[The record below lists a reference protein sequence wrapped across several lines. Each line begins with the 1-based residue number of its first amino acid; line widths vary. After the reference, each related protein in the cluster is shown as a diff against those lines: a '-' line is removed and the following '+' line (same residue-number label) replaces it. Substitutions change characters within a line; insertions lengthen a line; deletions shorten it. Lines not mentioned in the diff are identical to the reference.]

1 MKLLWNSLLLS
12 LGILLPTSTSIVLA
26 ESAKTPES
34 IGSTQNLTISDS
46 PIEPIVQTPDPLHHP
61 MQIGLPEQVTVEHQL
76 PTNRAEAIAIP
87 ETPSAASTSVIVAED
102 SSETPKTIV
111 IPEAVPT
118 SIPSTPSEEIPPEF
132 TTQSPPST
140 VEDSTEVE
148 TIEIPETV
156 SDDSADTEDD
166 SETTAEDST
175 EVETIETPETAS
187 DDSADTEDDSET
199 TAEDSTEV
207 ETIETPETA
216 SDDSADT
223 EDDTETTAEIPELTP
238 EERERQQKLI
248 EADRLYMSGQFTA
261 AQQLYREAKASFDTE
276 AALEKP
282 VAIYEPSELSP
293 AGAVYWR
300 QSEEGLEQELETKIL
315 VPLQFLVEQ
324 QPEFIPGHLRYAQT
338 LQEYDRQ
345 EEAIQVLERATTLYP
360 NEPDLI
366 KAKVTALADTKRWL
380 EASLAARQFAM
391 LNFNHPQ
398 AAEFEVLAE
407 ENLERYRSRLRGELR
422 GNAIANVITGAL
434 GYIFTGN
441 LFGPISAI
449 ETTTL
454 MLRGE
459 SAVGESFAGRVQK
472 QLPMVE
478 DEQVLEY
485 VQEIGNKLAI
495 VAGRDEF
502 EYQFYV
508 VMDDQ
513 LNAFALPG
521 GKIFVNA
528 GAILKTDSE
537 AELAGLLAHELAHA
551 VLSHGFQL
559 VTEGNLIAN
568 VTQYIPFGRTAT
580 NLIVLDYSRDM
591 ERQADALG
599 TKILVAGGYAADG
612 LHNLMI
618 TLNEEDRD
626 RPLFAWLSTHPN
638 TEERISNIET
648 LIERNGYNRYT
659 YEGVARHL
667 QIQERVAQLLKEYEA
682 QQECEENDD
691 EECEQKEDTLE
702 E

>member
-34 IGSTQNLTISDS
+34 IGSTQNLTVSDS
-46 PIEPIVQTPDPLHHP
+46 PIEPTVQTPDPLHHP
-61 MQIGLPEQVTVEHQL
+61 MQIGLPEQIAVEHQL
-76 PTNRAEAIAIP
+76 PANRAEAIAIP
-87 ETPSAASTSVIVAED
+87 ESPSATSPSVILAED

-118 SIPSTPSEEIPPEF
+118 SIPDTARDRGAGAAGAAEEAGEEENSADVEEDTE
-132 TTQSPPST
+132 TTAP
-140 VEDSTEVE
+140 DSIEVE
-148 TIEIPETV
+148 TIEI
-156 SDDSADTEDD
+156 
-166 SETTAEDST
+166 
-175 EVETIETPETAS
+175 PETAS
-187 DDSADTEDDSET
+187 DDSADTEEDTET
-199 TAEDSTEV
+199 TAENSTEV
-207 ETIETPETA
+207 ETTETSETA
-216 SDDSADT
+216 NDDSTDP
-223 EDDTETTAEIPELTP
+223 EKDTETAAEIPELTP

-261 AQQLYREAKASFDTE
+261 AQQLYQEAKASFDTE

-282 VAIYEPSELSP
+282 VAIYEPTELSP

-300 QSEEGLEQELETKIL
+300 QSEEGLEQQLETKIL

-366 KAKVTALADTKRWL
+366 KAKVIALADTKRWL

-459 SAVGESFAGRVQK
+459 SAVGESFAERVQK
-472 QLPMVE
+472 QLPMIE
-478 DEQVLEY
+478 DEQVLDY
-485 VQEIGNKLAI
+485 VREIGNKLAI

-521 GKIFVNA
+521 GKVFVNA
-528 GAILKTDSE
+528 GAIMKTDSE

-618 TLNEEDRD
+618 TLNEQDRD

-638 TEERISNIET
+638 TDERISNIET

-667 QIQERVAQLLKEYEA
+667 EIQARVAQLLKEYEA
-682 QQECEENDD
+682 QQECEEND
-691 EECEQKEDTLE
+691 ECEQEQDQEQEEILE

>member
-1 MKLLWNSLLLS
+1 
-12 LGILLPTSTSIVLA
+12 
-26 ESAKTPES
+26 
-34 IGSTQNLTISDS
+34 Q
-46 PIEPIVQTPDPLHHP
+46 
-61 MQIGLPEQVTVEHQL
+61 
-76 PTNRAEAIAIP
+76 
-87 ETPSAASTSVIVAED
+87 
-102 SSETPKTIV
+102 SS
-111 IPEAVPT
+111 
-118 SIPSTPSEEIPPEF
+118 
-132 TTQSPPST
+132 PST

-156 SDDSADTEDD
+156 SDDSSDVEDD
-166 SETTAEDST
+166 SGTTAAESTQGETT
-175 EVETIETPETAS
+175 ETSETVS
-187 DDSADTEDDSET
+187 DDSSDVEDDSGT
-199 TAEDSTEV
+199 TAAE
-207 ETIETPETA
+207 
-216 SDDSADT
+216 SA
-223 EDDTETTAEIPELTP
+223 TTEIPELTP
-238 EERERQQKLI
+238 EQRERQQKLI

-261 AQQLYREAKASFDTE
+261 AQQLYQEAKASFDTDTQVP
-276 AALEKP
+276 EKP
-282 VAIYEPSELSP
+282 VAIYEPTELSP

-315 VPLQFLVEQ
+315 IPLQFLVEQ

-360 NEPDLI
+360 NQPDLI

-398 AAEFEVLAE
+398 AEEFEVLAD
-407 ENLERYRSRLRGELR
+407 ENLERYRSHLRGELR

-485 VQEIGNKLAI
+485 VREIGNKLAI

-502 EYQFYV
+502 EYEFYV

-528 GAILKTDSE
+528 GAILKTESE

-618 TLNEEDRD
+618 TLNEENRD

-667 QIQERVAQLLKEYEA
+667 EIQERVAQLLKDYEA

-691 EECEQKEDTLE
+691 EECEQKEETSE

>member
-34 IGSTQNLTISDS
+34 IRSTQNLTVSDS
-46 PIEPIVQTPDPLHHP
+46 SIEPTVQTSDPLHHP

-87 ETPSAASTSVIVAED
+87 ETPSAASPSVIVAED
-102 SSETPKTIV
+102 SSETPETIV
-111 IPEAVPT
+111 IPEAIPT
-118 SIPSTPSEEIPPEF
+118 SIPSTPSEETPPEF
-132 TTQSPPST
+132 TTQSSPST
-140 VEDSTEVE
+140 VEDSTEIE

-156 SDDSADTEDD
+156 SDDSAD
-166 SETTAEDST
+166 A
-175 EVETIETPETAS
+175 
-187 DDSADTEDDSET
+187 EDDSET

-261 AQQLYREAKASFDTE
+261 AQQLYQEAKASFDTE

-407 ENLERYRSRLRGELR
+407 ENLERYRSHLRGELR

-459 SAVGESFAGRVQK
+459 SAVGESFAERVQN

-485 VQEIGNKLAI
+485 VREIGNKLAI

-638 TEERISNIET
+638 TEERIDNIET
-648 LIERNGYNRYT
+648 LIQRNGYNRYT

-667 QIQERVAQLLKEYEA
+667 EIQQRVAQLLKDYEA
-682 QQECEENDD
+682 QKECEENDD
-691 EECEQKEDTLE
+691 QECEQEEDTSE

>member
-34 IGSTQNLTISDS
+34 IGSTQNLTVSDS
-46 PIEPIVQTPDPLHHP
+46 PIEPTVQTPDPLHHP
-61 MQIGLPEQVTVEHQL
+61 MQIGLPEQIAVEHQL
-76 PTNRAEAIAIP
+76 PANRAEAIAIP
-87 ETPSAASTSVIVAED
+87 ETPSAASTSVILAED

-118 SIPSTPSEEIPPEF
+118 SIPDTARDRGAGAAGAAGAAGEEEN
-132 TTQSPPST
+132 SAD
-140 VEDSTEVE
+140 VEDDSETTAEDSIEVE
-148 TIEIPETV
+148 TTETSETT
-156 SDDSADTEDD
+156 SDDSADTEEDT
-166 SETTAEDST
+166 ETTAEDST
-175 EVETIETPETAS
+175 EVETTETSETAN
-187 DDSADTEDDSET
+187 DDSTD
-199 TAEDSTEV
+199 
-207 ETIETPETA
+207 PE
-216 SDDSADT
+216 
-223 EDDTETTAEIPELTP
+223 EDTETTAEIPELTP

-276 AALEKP
+276 VALEKP
-282 VAIYEPSELSP
+282 VAIYEPTELSP

-360 NEPDLI
+360 NQPDLI
-366 KAKVTALADTKRWL
+366 KAKVTALADTERWL

-407 ENLERYRSRLRGELR
+407 ENLERYRSHLRGELR

-485 VQEIGNKLAI
+485 VREIGNKLAI

-528 GAILKTDSE
+528 GAILKTESE

>member
-12 LGILLPTSTSIVLA
+12 LGILLPTSTSVVLA

-34 IGSTQNLTISDS
+34 IRSTHNLTVSDS
-46 PIEPIVQTPDPLHHP
+46 PIEPTVQTPDPLHHP
-61 MQIGLPEQVTVEHQL
+61 MQIGLPEQIAVEHQL
-76 PTNRAEAIAIP
+76 PANRTEAIAIP
-87 ETPSAASTSVIVAED
+87 ESPSAASPSVILAEE
-102 SSETPKTIV
+102 SSETPETIV
-111 IPEAVPT
+111 IPEAIPT
-118 SIPSTPSEEIPPEF
+118 SIPSTPSEDTPPEF
-132 TTQSPPST
+132 TTQSPPSP

-148 TIEIPETV
+148 TIEIPETA
-156 SDDSADTEDD
+156 SDDSTDVEDD

-175 EVETIETPETAS
+175 EVETTEPSETAS
-187 DDSADTEDDSET
+187 DDSTD
-199 TAEDSTEV
+199 V
-207 ETIETPETA
+207 
-216 SDDSADT
+216 

-282 VAIYEPSELSP
+282 VAIYEPTELSP

-360 NEPDLI
+360 NQPDLI

-407 ENLERYRSRLRGELR
+407 ENLERYRSHLRGELR

-459 SAVGESFAGRVQK
+459 SAVGESFAERVQN

-485 VQEIGNKLAI
+485 VREIGNKLAI

-667 QIQERVAQLLKEYEA
+667 EIQARVAQLLKEYEA

-691 EECEQKEDTLE
+691 QECEQE
-702 E
+702 EETPEE

>member
-34 IGSTQNLTISDS
+34 IRSTQNLTVSDS
-46 PIEPIVQTPDPLHHP
+46 PIEPTVQTPDPLHHP
-61 MQIGLPEQVTVEHQL
+61 MQIGLPEQITVEHQL
-76 PTNRAEAIAIP
+76 PANRAEAIAIP
-87 ETPSAASTSVIVAED
+87 ETPSAVSPSVIVAED
-102 SSETPKTIV
+102 SSETPETIV

-118 SIPSTPSEEIPPEF
+118 SIPSTPSEETPPEF

-156 SDDSADTEDD
+156 SDDSADVEDDTETTAEDSTEVETIETSETASDDSADVEDD

-175 EVETIETPETAS
+175 EVETTETPETAS
-187 DDSADTEDDSET
+187 DDSADVEDDS
-199 TAEDSTEV
+199 
-207 ETIETPETA
+207 
-216 SDDSADT
+216 
-223 EDDTETTAEIPELTP
+223 ETTAEIPELTP

-276 AALEKP
+276 TSLEKP
-282 VAIYEPSELSP
+282 VAIYEPTELSP

-398 AAEFEVLAE
+398 AAEFEGLAE

-485 VQEIGNKLAI
+485 VREIGNKLAI

-528 GAILKTDSE
+528 GAILKTESE

-618 TLNEEDRD
+618 TLNEQDRD

-667 QIQERVAQLLKEYEA
+667 EIQERVAQLLKEYEA
-682 QQECEENDD
+682 QKECEENDD
-691 EECEQKEDTLE
+691 QECEQKEETSE

>member
-34 IGSTQNLTISDS
+34 IRSTQNLTVSDS
-46 PIEPIVQTPDPLHHP
+46 QIEPTLQTPDPLHHP
-61 MQIGLPEQVTVEHQL
+61 MQIGLPEQVAVEHQL
-76 PTNRAEAIAIP
+76 PANRTEAIAIP

-111 IPEAVPT
+111 IPEAIPT
-118 SIPSTPSEEIPPEF
+118 SIPSTPSEETPPEF
-132 TTQSPPST
+132 NTQSPPST

-148 TIEIPETV
+148 TIETSETIG
-156 SDDSADTEDD
+156 DDSADVEDD
-166 SETTAEDST
+166 TETTAEDST
-175 EVETIETPETAS
+175 EVETTETSETAR
-187 DDSADTEDDSET
+187 DDSAD
-199 TAEDSTEV
+199 V
-207 ETIETPETA
+207 
-216 SDDSADT
+216 

-261 AQQLYREAKASFDTE
+261 AQQLYREAKASFDKET
-276 AALEKP
+276 ALEKP
-282 VAIYEPSELSP
+282 VAIYEPTELSP

-300 QSEEGLEQELETKIL
+300 QSQEGLEQELETKIL
-315 VPLQFLVEQ
+315 IPLQFLVEQ

-360 NEPDLI
+360 NQPDLI

-380 EASLAARQFAM
+380 EASLAARQFAI

-407 ENLERYRSRLRGELR
+407 ENLERYRSHLRSELR

-485 VQEIGNKLAI
+485 VREIGNKLAI

-502 EYQFYV
+502 EYEFYV

-528 GAILKTDSE
+528 GAILKTESE

-618 TLNEEDRD
+618 TLNEENRD

-667 QIQERVAQLLKEYEA
+667 EIQERVAQLLKDYEA

-691 EECEQKEDTLE
+691 EECEQKEETPED
-702 E
+702 

>member
-140 VEDSTEVE
+140 VEDSTDTAE
-148 TIEIPETV
+148 TTSTPETV
-156 SDDSADTEDD
+156 SDDSTDVEEDT
-166 SETTAEDST
+166 ETTAPDSI
-175 EVETIETPETAS
+175 EVETTETSETAS
-187 DDSADTEDDSET
+187 DDSTD
-199 TAEDSTEV
+199 V
-207 ETIETPETA
+207 EE
-216 SDDSADT
+216 
-223 EDDTETTAEIPELTP
+223 DTETTAEIPELTP
-238 EERERQQKLI
+238 EERERQQQLI

>member
-12 LGILLPTSTSIVLA
+12 LGILLPTSTSVVLA

-34 IGSTQNLTISDS
+34 IRSTHNLTVSDS
-46 PIEPIVQTPDPLHHP
+46 PIEPTVQTPDPLHHP
-61 MQIGLPEQVTVEHQL
+61 MQIGLPEQIAVEHQL
-76 PTNRAEAIAIP
+76 PANRTEAIAIP
-87 ETPSAASTSVIVAED
+87 ESPSAASPSVIVSEE
-102 SSETPKTIV
+102 SSETPETIV
-111 IPEAVPT
+111 IPEAIPT
-118 SIPSTPSEEIPPEF
+118 SIPSTPSEDTPPEF
-132 TTQSPPST
+132 TTQSPPSP

-148 TIEIPETV
+148 TIEIPETA
-156 SDDSADTEDD
+156 SDDSTDVEDD

-175 EVETIETPETAS
+175 EVETTEPSETAS
-187 DDSADTEDDSET
+187 DDSTD
-199 TAEDSTEV
+199 V
-207 ETIETPETA
+207 
-216 SDDSADT
+216 

-282 VAIYEPSELSP
+282 VAIYEPTELSP

-407 ENLERYRSRLRGELR
+407 ENLERYRSHLRGELR

-459 SAVGESFAGRVQK
+459 SAVGESFAERVQN

-485 VQEIGNKLAI
+485 VREIGNKLAI

-667 QIQERVAQLLKEYEA
+667 EIQARVAQLLKEYEA

-691 EECEQKEDTLE
+691 QECEQE
-702 E
+702 EETPEE

>member
-34 IGSTQNLTISDS
+34 IRSSQNLTVSDS
-46 PIEPIVQTPDPLHHP
+46 QIEPTVQTPDPLHHP
-61 MQIGLPEQVTVEHQL
+61 MQMGLPEQIAVEHQL
-76 PTNRAEAIAIP
+76 PANRTEAIAIP
-87 ETPSAASTSVIVAED
+87 ETPSAASPSVILAED

-118 SIPSTPSEEIPPEF
+118 SIPSTPSDDTPPEF

-156 SDDSADTEDD
+156 SDDSADVEDD
-166 SETTAEDST
+166 SETTAEDSIEVETTETSETTSDDSADTEEDTETTAEDST
-175 EVETIETPETAS
+175 EVETTETSETAN
-187 DDSADTEDDSET
+187 DDSTD
-199 TAEDSTEV
+199 
-207 ETIETPETA
+207 PE
-216 SDDSADT
+216 
-223 EDDTETTAEIPELTP
+223 EDTETTAEIPELTP

-276 AALEKP
+276 VALEKP
-282 VAIYEPSELSP
+282 VAIYEPTELSP

-360 NEPDLI
+360 NQPDLI
-366 KAKVTALADTKRWL
+366 KAKVTALADTERWL

-485 VQEIGNKLAI
+485 VREIGNKLAI

-528 GAILKTDSE
+528 GAILKTESE

>member
-34 IGSTQNLTISDS
+34 IGSTQNLTVSDS
-46 PIEPIVQTPDPLHHP
+46 PIEPTVQTPDPLHHP
-61 MQIGLPEQVTVEHQL
+61 MQIGLPEQIAVEHQL
-76 PTNRAEAIAIP
+76 PANRAEAIAIP
-87 ETPSAASTSVIVAED
+87 ETPSAASTSVILAED

-118 SIPSTPSEEIPPEF
+118 SIPDTARDRGAEEAGEAGAAGAAEEVGEEENSADVEEDTE
-132 TTQSPPST
+132 TTA
-140 VEDSTEVE
+140 EDSTEVE
-148 TIEIPETV
+148 TIEIPETA
-156 SDDSADTEDD
+156 SDDSGDTEEDT
-166 SETTAEDST
+166 ETTAEDST
-175 EVETIETPETAS
+175 EVETTETSETAN
-187 DDSADTEDDSET
+187 DDSTD
-199 TAEDSTEV
+199 
-207 ETIETPETA
+207 PEK
-216 SDDSADT
+216 
-223 EDDTETTAEIPELTP
+223 DTETTAEIPELTP

-276 AALEKP
+276 VALEKP
-282 VAIYEPSELSP
+282 VAIYEPTELSP

-360 NEPDLI
+360 NQPDLI

-407 ENLERYRSRLRGELR
+407 ENLERYRSRLRSELR

-485 VQEIGNKLAI
+485 VREIGNKLAI

-528 GAILKTDSE
+528 GAILKTESE

>member
-12 LGILLPTSTSIVLA
+12 LGILLPTSTSVVLA

-34 IGSTQNLTISDS
+34 IRSTHNLTVSDS
-46 PIEPIVQTPDPLHHP
+46 PIEPTVQTPDPLHHP
-61 MQIGLPEQVTVEHQL
+61 MQIGLPEQIAVEHQL
-76 PTNRAEAIAIP
+76 PANRTEAIAIP
-87 ETPSAASTSVIVAED
+87 ESPSAASPSVILAEE
-102 SSETPKTIV
+102 SSETPETIV
-111 IPEAVPT
+111 IPEAIPT
-118 SIPSTPSEEIPPEF
+118 SIPSTPSEDTPPEF
-132 TTQSPPST
+132 TTQSPPSP

-148 TIEIPETV
+148 TIEIPETA
-156 SDDSADTEDD
+156 SDDSTDVEDD

-175 EVETIETPETAS
+175 EVETTEPSETAS
-187 DDSADTEDDSET
+187 DDSTDVEDDS
-199 TAEDSTEV
+199 
-207 ETIETPETA
+207 
-216 SDDSADT
+216 
-223 EDDTETTAEIPELTP
+223 ETTAEIPELTP

-282 VAIYEPSELSP
+282 VAIYEPTELSP

-407 ENLERYRSRLRGELR
+407 ENLERYRSHLRGELR

-459 SAVGESFAGRVQK
+459 SAVGESFAERVQN

-485 VQEIGNKLAI
+485 VREIGNKLAI

-667 QIQERVAQLLKEYEA
+667 EIQARVAQLLKEYEA

-691 EECEQKEDTLE
+691 QECEQE
-702 E
+702 EETPEE

>member
-34 IGSTQNLTISDS
+34 IGSTQNLTVSDS
-46 PIEPIVQTPDPLHHP
+46 PIEPTVQTPDPLHHP
-61 MQIGLPEQVTVEHQL
+61 MQIGLPEQIAVEHQL
-76 PTNRAEAIAIP
+76 PANRAEAIAIP
-87 ETPSAASTSVIVAED
+87 ETPSAASTSVILAED

-118 SIPSTPSEEIPPEF
+118 SIPDTARDRGAEEAGEAGAAGAAEEVGEEENSADVEEDTE
-132 TTQSPPST
+132 TTA
-140 VEDSTEVE
+140 EDSTEVE
-148 TIEIPETV
+148 TIEIPETA
-156 SDDSADTEDD
+156 SDDSGDTEEDT
-166 SETTAEDST
+166 ETTAEDST
-175 EVETIETPETAS
+175 EVETTETSETAN
-187 DDSADTEDDSET
+187 DDSTD
-199 TAEDSTEV
+199 
-207 ETIETPETA
+207 PEK
-216 SDDSADT
+216 
-223 EDDTETTAEIPELTP
+223 DTETTAEIPELTP

-276 AALEKP
+276 VALEKP
-282 VAIYEPSELSP
+282 VAIYEPTELSP

-360 NEPDLI
+360 NQPDLI
-366 KAKVTALADTKRWL
+366 KAKVTALADTERWL

-485 VQEIGNKLAI
+485 VREIGNKLAI

-528 GAILKTDSE
+528 GAILKTESE

>member
-61 MQIGLPEQVTVEHQL
+61 MQIGLPEQIAVEHQL
-76 PTNRAEAIAIP
+76 PANQAEAIAIP

-140 VEDSTEVE
+140 VEDST
-148 TIEIPETV
+148 
-156 SDDSADTEDD
+156 DTA
-166 SETTAEDST
+166 ETTS
-175 EVETIETPETAS
+175 TPETAS
-187 DDSADTEDDSET
+187 DDSTDVEEDTET
-199 TAEDSTEV
+199 TAPDSIEV
-207 ETIETPETA
+207 ETTETSETA
-216 SDDSADT
+216 SDDSTDV

-282 VAIYEPSELSP
+282 VAIYEPTELSP

-300 QSEEGLEQELETKIL
+300 QSEEGLEQQLETKIL

-366 KAKVTALADTKRWL
+366 KAKVIALADTKRWL

-407 ENLERYRSRLRGELR
+407 ENLERYRSRLRSELR

-459 SAVGESFAGRVQK
+459 SAVGESFAERVQK
-472 QLPMVE
+472 QLPMIE
-478 DEQVLEY
+478 DEQVLDY
-485 VQEIGNKLAI
+485 VREIGNKLAI

-521 GKIFVNA
+521 GKVFVNA
-528 GAILKTDSE
+528 GAIMKTDSE

-618 TLNEEDRD
+618 TLNEQDRD

-638 TEERISNIET
+638 TDERISNIET

-667 QIQERVAQLLKEYEA
+667 EIQARVAQLLKEYEA
-682 QQECEENDD
+682 QQECEEND
-691 EECEQKEDTLE
+691 ECEQEQDQEQEEILE

>member
-34 IGSTQNLTISDS
+34 IRSTQNLTVSDS
-46 PIEPIVQTPDPLHHP
+46 QIEPTVQTPDPLHHP
-61 MQIGLPEQVTVEHQL
+61 MQIGLPEQIAVEHQL
-76 PTNRAEAIAIP
+76 PANTVEAIAIP
-87 ETPSAASTSVIVAED
+87 ETPSAASPSVIVAED
-102 SSETPKTIV
+102 SSKTPKTIV

-132 TTQSPPST
+132 NTQSPPSP
-140 VEDSTEVE
+140 VEDSTEIE
-148 TIEIPETV
+148 TTPTIETA
-156 SDDSADTEDD
+156 SDDSKDVEEDT
-166 SETTAEDST
+166 ETTAEDST
-175 EVETIETPETAS
+175 EVEATEPSETAS
-187 DDSADTEDDSET
+187 DDSTD
-199 TAEDSTEV
+199 V
-207 ETIETPETA
+207 EE
-216 SDDSADT
+216 
-223 EDDTETTAEIPELTP
+223 DTETTAEIPELTP

-282 VAIYEPSELSP
+282 VAIYEPTELSP

-300 QSEEGLEQELETKIL
+300 QSEEGLEQQLETKIL

-360 NEPDLI
+360 NQPDLI

-407 ENLERYRSRLRGELR
+407 ENLERYRSRLRSELR

-459 SAVGESFAGRVQK
+459 SAVGESFAERVQK
-472 QLPMVE
+472 QLPMIE
-478 DEQVLEY
+478 DEQVLDY
-485 VQEIGNKLAI
+485 VREIGNKLAI

-521 GKIFVNA
+521 GKVFVNA
-528 GAILKTDSE
+528 GAIMKTDSE

-618 TLNEEDRD
+618 TLNEQDRD

-638 TEERISNIET
+638 TDERISNIET

-667 QIQERVAQLLKEYEA
+667 EIQARVAQLLKEYEA
-682 QQECEENDD
+682 QQECEEND
-691 EECEQKEDTLE
+691 ECEQEQDQEQEEILE

>member
-1 MKLLWNSLLLS
+1 
-12 LGILLPTSTSIVLA
+12 TH
-26 ESAKTPES
+26 
-34 IGSTQNLTISDS
+34 NLTVSDS
-46 PIEPIVQTPDPLHHP
+46 PIEPTIQTPDPLHQP
-61 MQIGLPEQVTVEHQL
+61 MQIGLPEQIAVEHQL
-76 PTNRAEAIAIP
+76 PPNRTEAIVIP
-87 ETPSAASTSVIVAED
+87 ESPSAASPSVILAED
-102 SSETPKTIV
+102 SSETPETIV

-118 SIPSTPSEEIPPEF
+118 SIPSTPSEETPPKF

-156 SDDSADTEDD
+156 SDDSADTEED

-175 EVETIETPETAS
+175 EVETTETPETAS
-187 DDSADTEDDSET
+187 DDSTDPEEDTET
-199 TAEDSTEV
+199 TAEDSTEA
-207 ETIETPETA
+207 ETTETPETA
-216 SDDSADT
+216 SDDSTDVE
-223 EDDTETTAEIPELTP
+223 EDSETAAEIPELTP
-238 EERERQQKLI
+238 EEKERQQKLI

-261 AQQLYREAKASFDTE
+261 AQQLYQEAKAALDTDTQVP
-276 AALEKP
+276 EKP
-282 VAIYEPSELSP
+282 DAIYEPTELSP

-300 QSEEGLEQELETKIL
+300 QSQEGLEQQLETKIL

-407 ENLERYRSRLRGELR
+407 ENLERYRSHLRSELR

-459 SAVGESFAGRVQK
+459 SAVGESFAERAQK

-478 DEQVLEY
+478 DEQVLDY
-485 VQEIGNKLAI
+485 VREIGNKLAI

-528 GAILKTDSE
+528 GAILKTESE

-667 QIQERVAQLLKEYEA
+667 EIQARVAQLLKDYEA
-682 QQECEENDD
+682 QKECEENDD
-691 EECEQKEDTLE
+691 EECEQE
-702 E
+702 EETPQE

>member
-61 MQIGLPEQVTVEHQL
+61 MQIGLPEQIAVEHQL
-76 PTNRAEAIAIP
+76 PANQAEAIAIP

-118 SIPSTPSEEIPPEF
+118 SIPDTARDRGAGAAGAAEEAGEEENSADVEEDTE
-132 TTQSPPST
+132 TTAP
-140 VEDSTEVE
+140 DSIEVE
-148 TIEIPETV
+148 TIEI
-156 SDDSADTEDD
+156 
-166 SETTAEDST
+166 
-175 EVETIETPETAS
+175 PETAS
-187 DDSADTEDDSET
+187 DDSADTEEDTET
-199 TAEDSTEV
+199 TAENSTEV
-207 ETIETPETA
+207 ETTETSETA
-216 SDDSADT
+216 NDDSTDP
-223 EDDTETTAEIPELTP
+223 EKDTETTAEIPELTP

-261 AQQLYREAKASFDTE
+261 AQQLYQEAKASFDTE

-282 VAIYEPSELSP
+282 VAIYEPTELSP

-300 QSEEGLEQELETKIL
+300 QSEEGLEQQLETKIL

-366 KAKVTALADTKRWL
+366 KAKVIALADTKRWL

-407 ENLERYRSRLRGELR
+407 ENLERYRSRLRSELR

-459 SAVGESFAGRVQK
+459 SAVGESFAERVQK
-472 QLPMVE
+472 QLPMIE
-478 DEQVLEY
+478 DEQVLDY
-485 VQEIGNKLAI
+485 VREIGNKLAI

-521 GKIFVNA
+521 GKVFVNA
-528 GAILKTDSE
+528 GAIMKTDSE

-618 TLNEEDRD
+618 TLNEQDRD

-638 TEERISNIET
+638 TDERISNIET

-667 QIQERVAQLLKEYEA
+667 EIQARVAQLLKEYEA
-682 QQECEENDD
+682 QQECEEND
-691 EECEQKEDTLE
+691 ECEQEQDQEQEEILE

>member
-12 LGILLPTSTSIVLA
+12 LGILLPTSTPIVLA

-34 IGSTQNLTISDS
+34 IGSTQNLTVSDS

-61 MQIGLPEQVTVEHQL
+61 MQIGLPEQIAVEHQL
-76 PTNRAEAIAIP
+76 PANRAEAIAIP

-118 SIPSTPSEEIPPEF
+118 SIPDTARDRGAGAAGAAEEAGAAEN
-132 TTQSPPST
+132 SAD
-140 VEDSTEVE
+140 VEEDSETTAPDSIEVE
-148 TIEIPETV
+148 TIEI
-156 SDDSADTEDD
+156 
-166 SETTAEDST
+166 
-175 EVETIETPETAS
+175 PETAS
-187 DDSADTEDDSET
+187 DDSADTEEDTET
-199 TAEDSTEV
+199 TAENSTEV
-207 ETIETPETA
+207 ETTETSETA
-216 SDDSADT
+216 SDDSTDT
-223 EDDTETTAEIPELTP
+223 EEDTETTAEIPELTP

-282 VAIYEPSELSP
+282 VAIYEPTELSP

-300 QSEEGLEQELETKIL
+300 QSEEGLEQQLETKIL

-360 NEPDLI
+360 NQPDLI

-398 AAEFEVLAE
+398 AAEFEGLAE
-407 ENLERYRSRLRGELR
+407 ENLERYRSRLRSELR

-485 VQEIGNKLAI
+485 VREIGNKLAI

-521 GKIFVNA
+521 GKVFVNA
-528 GAILKTDSE
+528 GAIMKTDSE

-618 TLNEEDRD
+618 TLNEQDRD

-638 TEERISNIET
+638 TDERISNIET

-667 QIQERVAQLLKEYEA
+667 EIQARVAQLLKDYEA
-682 QQECEENDD
+682 QQECEEND
-691 EECEQKEDTLE
+691 ECEQEQDQEQEEILE

>member
-34 IGSTQNLTISDS
+34 IRSTQNLTVLDS
-46 PIEPIVQTPDPLHHP
+46 HSEPRVQTPDPLDHQ
-61 MQIGLPEQVTVEHQL
+61 MLIGSPEQVAVEHQL
-76 PTNRAEAIAIP
+76 PANTAETIVIP
-87 ETPSAASTSVIVAED
+87 DSPPAASASVIVAED
-102 SSETPKTIV
+102 SSETPETIV
-111 IPEAVPT
+111 IPDALPR
-118 SIPSTPSEEIPPEF
+118 STPSAPEEETPPELN
-132 TTQSPPST
+132 TQSPSST
-140 VEDSTEVE
+140 V
-148 TIEIPETV
+148 
-156 SDDSADTEDD
+156 
-166 SETTAEDST
+166 EDST
-175 EVETIETPETAS
+175 EVETIETPETVS
-187 DDSADTEDDSET
+187 DDSADVEEDTET

-207 ETIETPETA
+207 ETTPTSQTP
-216 SDDSADT
+216 SDDSADA
-223 EDDTETTAEIPELTP
+223 EEDTETAAEIPELTP
-238 EERERQQKLI
+238 EQRERQQKLI
-248 EADRLYMSGQFTA
+248 EADSLYMSGQFTA
-261 AQQLYREAKASFDTE
+261 AQQLYQEAKASFETE
-276 AALEKP
+276 AAPDKP
-282 VAIYEPSELSP
+282 TAIYQPSELSP

-300 QSEEGLEQELETKIL
+300 QSEEGLEQQLETKIL
-315 VPLQFLVEQ
+315 IPLQFLVEQ
-324 QPEFIPGHLRYAQT
+324 QPEFIPAHLRYAQV
-338 LQEYDRQ
+338 LQEYNRQ
-345 EEAIQVLERATTLYP
+345 DEAIQILERATTLYP

-366 KAKVTALADTKRWL
+366 KAKVIALANTKRWL

-391 LNFNHPQ
+391 FNFNHPQ
-398 AAEFEVLAE
+398 AEEFEVLAD
-407 ENLERYRSRLRGELR
+407 ENLERYRSRLRSELR
-422 GNAIANVITGAL
+422 GNAIANVVTGAL

-485 VQEIGNKLAI
+485 VREIGNKLAI

-502 EYQFYV
+502 EYEFYV

-521 GKIFVNA
+521 GKVFVNA
-528 GAILKTDSE
+528 GAILKTESE

-568 VTQYIPFGRTAT
+568 VTQYIPFGRTAA

-599 TKILVAGGYAADG
+599 TKILVASGYAADG

-618 TLNEEDRD
+618 TLNEQDRD

-667 QIQERVAQLLKEYEA
+667 EIQERVAQLLKEYEA
-682 QQECEENDD
+682 QKECEDNDD
-691 EECEQKEDTLE
+691 DECEQKEETHQE
-702 E
+702 SHK

>member
-34 IGSTQNLTISDS
+34 IRSTQNLTVSDS
-46 PIEPIVQTPDPLHHP
+46 QIEPTVQTPDLLHHP

-76 PTNRAEAIAIP
+76 PANKSKTIAIP
-87 ETPSAASTSVIVAED
+87 ETPSATSPSVIVAED
-102 SSETPKTIV
+102 SSPTPKTIV

-132 TTQSPPST
+132 TTQSSPST

-156 SDDSADTEDD
+156 SDDSSDVEDD
-166 SETTAEDST
+166 SGTTAAESTQGETT
-175 EVETIETPETAS
+175 ETSETVS
-187 DDSADTEDDSET
+187 DDSSDVEDDSGT
-199 TAEDSTEV
+199 TAAE
-207 ETIETPETA
+207 
-216 SDDSADT
+216 SA
-223 EDDTETTAEIPELTP
+223 TTEIPELTP
-238 EERERQQKLI
+238 EQRERQQKLI

-261 AQQLYREAKASFDTE
+261 AQQLYQEAKASFDTDTQVP
-276 AALEKP
+276 EKP
-282 VAIYEPSELSP
+282 VAIYEPTELSP

-315 VPLQFLVEQ
+315 IPLQFLVEQ

-360 NEPDLI
+360 NQPDLI

-398 AAEFEVLAE
+398 AEEFEVLAD
-407 ENLERYRSRLRGELR
+407 ENLERYRSHLRGELR

-485 VQEIGNKLAI
+485 VREIGNKLAI

-502 EYQFYV
+502 EYEFYV

-528 GAILKTDSE
+528 GAILKTESE

-618 TLNEEDRD
+618 TLNEENRD

-667 QIQERVAQLLKEYEA
+667 EIQERVAQLLKDYEA

-691 EECEQKEDTLE
+691 EECEQKEETSE